1 MQLIFNDFL
10 LVSGMHNLGIK
21 VKYSEH
27 ILYKS
32 KGTLDGAFI
41 ISNDK
46 STEKSRDSK
55 VLVL

>member
-10 LVSGMHNLGIK
+10 LVSGMYNQGIN
-21 VKYSEH
+21 VKHSEH

-32 KGTLDGAFI
+32 KSTLDGAFI

-46 STEKSRDSK
+46 STEKRK
-55 VLVL
+55 AGIAKC